1 MATNKLTPWKPLAI
15 EHGDSRYPSRLAK
28 EGKLRGKRGRVIT
41 LYAWEGTN
49 LELLNAE
56 ATIAIV
62 GSRSAPPDFL
72 AYARQAGAY
81 FARHGLVVVTG
92 GARGVDLE
100 AMNGALES
108 GGQAI
113 VVRPMGL
120 ESAEAIR
127 FAKRYE
133 PYLAAGKLLV
143 LSEMPPHQRW
153 HARAAMARNRLVV
166 GLADAVLVVHTKLK
180 YVPRETSNRRLAR
193 VSNGNQ
199 EQASL
204 RLSGTW
210 NAAEQARKL
219 GRPLW
224 VLDGAVE
231 GNRALLSDPELGAR
245 RVDRPGSD
253 FGFEVVLA
261 ESFSDGRRLPPRSSP
276 GEPEPPGRDAVQQ
289 AELPLAE

>member
-1 MATNKLTPWKPLAI
+1 MRVTKAAPPRLVEIAA
-15 EHGDSRYPSRLAK
+15 GDECYPSRLV
-28 EGKLRGKRGRVIT
+28 ESRRLRNKRGRLTT

-81 FARHGLVVVTG
+81 FARHELVVVTG

-108 GGQAI
+108 GGRAI
-113 VVRPMGL
+113 VVLPMGL

-143 LSEMPPHQRW
+143 LSGMPPRERW
-153 HARAAMARNRLVV
+153 RARAAMARNQLVV
-166 GLADAVLVVHTKLK
+166 GLADAVLVIHSGLK

-245 RVDRPGSD
+245 RVDRLGSD

-261 ESFSDGRRLPPRSSP
+261 ESFSAGRRLPPRSSP
-276 GEPEPPGRDAVQQ
+276 GEPEPPGQDAVQQ